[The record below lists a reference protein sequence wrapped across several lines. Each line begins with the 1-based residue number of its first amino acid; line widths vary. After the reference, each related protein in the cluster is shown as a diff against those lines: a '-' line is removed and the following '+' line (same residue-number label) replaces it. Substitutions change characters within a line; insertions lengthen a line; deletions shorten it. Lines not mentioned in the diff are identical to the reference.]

1 MSSQPVAEQTT
12 LEIFVLAWGEFFEA
26 WELFYRAPTLTG
38 TLAGGLLGLLGVY
51 IVLRRMIFL
60 SAAVSQASGLG
71 VAYAFYV
78 DAIYGVGELTAHG
91 THHGH
96 VEGDSGWLVELFSR
110 PLFVAMLFSLAAT
123 LTLAW
128 RSDVRRRNEQ
138 LLGLVY
144 LFGAGGMAVLLAQV
158 GTESHNVTT
167 LLLGNPV
174 VVLERDFQMISWL
187 AAVLGVV
194 HLVFARGFVQASFDP
209 EGARV
214 RGLPV
219 RSLDVVLLVSLAVAV
234 SACTRVLGALP
245 VFAFSVL
252 PAMAAVRLSPNVG
265 VALVVATLI
274 GAGAGFFG
282 YFLAFVYRVPVG
294 AVQTV
299 LAVGLVALAEALRQ
313 GIRLAQRARHRL
325 AKR

>member
-1 MSSQPVAEQTT
+1 MSTSPVVPEETT
-12 LEIFVLAWGEFFEA
+12 LETFALAWAEFWDA
-26 WELFYRAPTLTG
+26 WELFYRTPTLTG

-78 DAIYGVGELTAHG
+78 DATFGVGALTAHG

-96 VEGDSGWLVELFSR
+96 VEAEPGLLVGLFSR
-110 PLFVAMLFSLAAT
+110 PLVVATLFSLAAT
-123 LTLAW
+123 LALAW
-128 RSDVRRRNEQ
+128 RTDTRRRSEQ

-144 LFGAGGMAVLLAQV
+144 LFGAGGMALLLAQA
-158 GTESHNVTT
+158 GTEIHNVTT

-174 VVLERDFQMISWL
+174 VVLERDFLLVSRL
-187 AAVLGVV
+187 AVALGLL
-194 HLVFARGFVQASFDP
+194 HLVCARGFVQASFDP

-219 RSLDVVLLVSLAVAV
+219 RTLDILLLASLAVAV

-252 PAMAAVRLSPNVG
+252 PAMAAVRLSPNVT
-265 VALVVATLI
+265 VALFVATAI
-274 GAGAGFFG
+274 GAAAGFFG

-299 LAVGLVALAEALRQ
+299 LAVGLVVLAEGVRRAVMLGARLRA
-313 GIRLAQRARHRL
+313 GATR
-325 AKR
+325 